1 MTMSDLGTES
11 ERGSQLSLLEVAK
24 RAGFG
29 LGSFLGGVF
38 FDYGLAAWLWPGLAG
53 ACGLL
58 AVGVLLLE
66 SRVTARENGVAAAD

>member
-1 MTMSDLGTES
+1 MSDLGAER

-29 LGSFLGGVF
+29 LGSFLGGLF
-38 FDYGLAAWLWPGLAG
+38 FDYGLAAWLWPAFAG
-53 ACGLL
+53 VCGLL

-66 SRVTARENGVAAAD
+66 ARVTPTENGVAPAG